1 MKKKHT
7 ILAVNPGSTSTK
19 IALFEDAEEMMKKTI
34 DHNDQDIASY
44 PKVWDQY
51 EYRKGEI
58 LQFIQESGFHL
69 NDIDCV
75 VGRGGLFK
83 PTVSGTYEINDE
95 MLNDARRCYLGEHAS
110 NLGCVIAYGI
120 GWDLSIPSFVV
131 DPPCVD
137 EMEDIARFS
146 GHAAIPRKSIHHA
159 LNIKA
164 VARRTAADLKQPLES
179 LNLVVAHMG
188 GGISIA
194 ALHKGRMVDST
205 NALNE
210 GPFSAERT
218 GNLPVL
224 DFYDYTVENDL
235 SSKEVHKQVVGM
247 GGVFS
252 YLGTKSIEE
261 VEQRIKSGDTE
272 AEEVLRAMG
281 YQAAKFI
288 CSMAAVLKGE
298 VDAVI
303 VTGGAAHSSFLVDTI
318 KERAGFLGT
327 FIVHP
332 GEDEMEALALGALR
346 VLKGEEKALS
356 YPVRIGEKSIGEL
369 V

>member
-1 MKKKHT
+1 MKSRHT
-7 ILAVNPGSTSTK
+7 ILAINPGSTSTK
-19 IALFEDAEEMMKKTI
+19 ISLFEDDKEVMKKTI
-34 DHNDQDIASY
+34 DHNDQTIASF
-44 PKVWDQY
+44 PRVWDQY
-51 EYRKGEI
+51 EYRKTEI
-58 LQFIQESGFHL
+58 LQFIQESGFQL

-83 PTVSGTYEINDE
+83 PTISGTYEINGK
-95 MLNDARRCYLGEHAS
+95 MLNDARGCYLGEHAS
-110 NLGCVIAYGI
+110 NLGCVLAYGI

-146 GHAAIPRKSIHHA
+146 GHAGIPRKSIHHA

-164 VARRTAADLKQPLES
+164 VARRTAGDLKKPLES
-179 LNLVVAHMG
+179 LNLIIAHIG

-194 ALHKGRMVDST
+194 ALHRGRMVDST

-224 DFYDYTVENDL
+224 DFYDYTVSNDL
-235 SSKEVHKQVVGM
+235 SPDEVHKQVVGR

-261 VEQRIKSGDTE
+261 VEQRIEKGDDQ
-272 AEEVLRAMG
+272 AEQVLKAMG

-288 CSMAAVLKGE
+288 CSMVAVLKGE

-303 VTGGAAHSSFLVDTI
+303 ITGGAAHSTCLVEKI
-318 KERAGFLGT
+318 QERVEFLGK

-356 YPVRIGEKSIGEL
+356 YPVRIGEEA
-369 V
+369 

>member
-1 MKKKHT
+1 MKKTHT
-7 ILAVNPGSTSTK
+7 ILAINPGSTSTK
-19 IALFEDAEEMMKKTI
+19 IALFENEKELMKKTI
-34 DHNDQDIASY
+34 QHNDQEIASFHR
-44 PKVWDQY
+44 VWDQY

-58 LQFIQESGFHL
+58 VGFMQESAFIL
-69 NDIDCV
+69 SDIDCV

-95 MLNDARRCYLGEHAS
+95 MLNDARECYLGEHAS
-110 NLGCVIAYGI
+110 NLGCVLAFGI

-137 EMEDIARFS
+137 EMDTIARFS
-146 GHAAIPRKSIHHA
+146 GHAQIPRKSIHHA

-164 VARRTAADLKQPLES
+164 VARRTARELKQPLES
-179 LNLVVAHMG
+179 LNLIIAHIG

-194 ALHKGRMVDST
+194 ALLKGRMVDST

-224 DFYDYTVENDL
+224 DFYDYTARNSLTSE
-235 SSKEVHKQVVGM
+235 EVHQQVVGK

-261 VEQRIKSGDTE
+261 AEQRIKTGDSG
-272 AEEVLRAMG
+272 AGQVLQAMS
-281 YQAAKFI
+281 YQIAKFI

-298 VDAVI
+298 VSAV
-303 VTGGAAHSSFLVDTI
+303 VLTGGAAHSSFIVEHI
-318 KERAGFLGT
+318 RERVEFLGT
-327 FIVHP
+327 VIVYP
-332 GEDEMEALALGALR
+332 GEDEMEALASGALR

-356 YPVRIGEKSIGEL
+356 YPAVIGERS
-369 V
+369 